1 MSQSVEAVRAQFSAA
16 EPVSVELIVQPAAK
30 DPVGEMGVR
39 VDLSAARIVARY
51 FFIWIVEVA
60 KVHVKGLYFPCP
72 TGSCQPT
79 LRTVAQRPPGVD
91 VGMTEGMS
99 DRERSAVGYCP
110 ADCVRSLYIYFA
122 VGEPSGHIAKYVPIP
137 PQVTSAQT
145 CCAEPLDFCR
155 VIRDRCGA
163 YRGRG
168 SNKGKNREPNRDS
181 EGIDQSSAI

>member
-51 FFIWIVEVA
+51 LFIWIVEVA

-99 DRERSAVGYCP
+99 DRERSAVGHCP

-137 PQVTSAQT
+137 PHITSTQA
-145 CCAEPLDFCR
+145 LCR
-155 VIRDRCGA
+155 TTRFLSR
-163 YRGRG
+163 
-168 SNKGKNREPNRDS
+168 NL
-181 EGIDQSSAI
+181 